1 MSLIVSVMYFD
12 ELTGK
17 FSGEIPLSAG
27 AELAGPEIWRSSVY
41 GSTKSVELGLSL
53 LCTLKHQDI
62 LVLGNDVVTLK
73 TEAKTLLDA
82 LDHDETYQHRLGNI
96 IRACELA
103 IAHGAAVWIA

>member
-1 MSLIVSVMYFD
+1 MYID

-27 AELAGPEIWRSSVY
+27 AELAGPEQWRNSVY
-41 GSTKSVELGLSL
+41 GSPKSVELGLSL
-53 LCTLKHQDI
+53 LCTLKHENI
-62 LVLGNDVVTLK
+62 LVLGSDIVTLK
-73 TEAKTLLDA
+73 TETITLLNA

-103 IAHGAAVWIA
+103 ITHGAAVWIA